1 MGLPSE
7 TPDLAWYVGVSAARN
22 TPPRCPFA
30 TVERCPKYFHSLSL
44 MGNLG
49 STRIPSNEEKR
60 LEAFW
65 EKSDLLPTTSEQDP
79 SIFFSDEKW
88 IFFSEFCPEVTFDR
102 FGLFAKGLSNYYD
115 EIDMASA
122 HSELQKS
129 DAPNEHWRW
138 QWEAIKPL
146 HYTECSLFS
155 LLNSQHT
162 PRQKS
167 QDIFSLKL
175 TLWGMS
181 FDLKE
186 AGRRIEKWWKRQRR
200 A

>member
-1 MGLPSE
+1 MPKIFSQSVLDGQSRQYKNSFKRRKE
-7 TPDLAWYVGVSAARN
+7 VGSV
-22 TPPRCPFA
+22 
-30 TVERCPKYFHSLSL
+30 
-44 MGNLG
+44 LG
-49 STRIPSNEEKR
+49 KIG
-60 LEAFW
+60 
-65 EKSDLLPTTSEQDP
+65 LLPTTSEQDP